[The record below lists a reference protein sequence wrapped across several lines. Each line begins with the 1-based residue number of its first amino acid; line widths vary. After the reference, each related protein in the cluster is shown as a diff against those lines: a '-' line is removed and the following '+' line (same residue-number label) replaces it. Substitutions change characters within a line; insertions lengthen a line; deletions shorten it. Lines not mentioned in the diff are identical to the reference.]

1 MAHVYAVDGLR
12 PVIAPGAFV
21 HPAAVLIGDVIVGA
35 GCYVGPGASLRG
47 DFGRLILEPG
57 SNIQDNCVMHGFPGK
72 DCVVETDGHVGHG
85 AILHGCRVGR
95 NALVGM
101 NAVVMDGAVIGE
113 DSIVAALALVKAGF
127 EVPPRTLVGGIP
139 ARVMRALSVDDI
151 AWKSRGTAE
160 YQELARRCLA
170 SLEPVE
176 PLAAPEPDRARLDVS
191 RYKPLHETRGI

>member
-1 MAHVYAVDGLR
+1 MGHVYAIDGLR
-12 PVIAPGAFV
+12 PVIDPGAFV
-21 HPAAVLIGDVIVGA
+21 HPAAVLIGDVIVGP

-47 DFGRLILEPG
+47 DFGRLMLEPG

-72 DCVVETDGHVGHG
+72 DCVIETDGHVGHG
-85 AILHGCRVGR
+85 AILHGCRIGR

-101 NAVVMDGAVIGE
+101 NAVIMDGAVIGAN
-113 DSIVAALALVKAGF
+113 SIVAALAFVKAGF

-139 ARVMRALSVDDI
+139 ARIMRALSDDEV
-151 AWKSRGTAE
+151 AWKTQGTAE

-176 PLAAPEPDRARLDVS
+176 PLAAAEPDRPRLDVS
-191 RYKPLHETRGI
+191 RYKPLSETRGQ